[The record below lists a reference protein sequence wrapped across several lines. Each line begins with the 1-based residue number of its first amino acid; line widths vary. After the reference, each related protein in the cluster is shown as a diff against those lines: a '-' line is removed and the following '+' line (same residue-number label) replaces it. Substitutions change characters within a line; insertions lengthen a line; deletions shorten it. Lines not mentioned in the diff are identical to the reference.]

1 MEIIDMTQEEL
12 KQAYQDYLDKYNTYK
27 EKYISWLKET
37 KGTVFRLKDIP
48 PYHFNNPFEGD
59 SVITFNDGY
68 CKIIGE
74 KNGNPIVRYMHMD
87 TVARGNVF
95 CPDEKMLNNTR
106 YYVNIHNFTG
116 YTYESLMDI
125 IGDKVDESDL
135 IPFVKD
141 IMDDDYELKGY
152 MVSIEDV
159 ENNTPPWW
167 RIHSRDEKI
176 I

>member
-48 PYHFNNPFEGD
+48 SYHFNNPFEGD

-87 TVARGNVF
+87 TVSRWNVF
-95 CPDEKMLNNTR
+95 WSDEKMLNNTG

-125 IGDKVDESDL
+125 IDDKVDEEDL

-167 RIHSRDEKI
+167 RTHSRDEKI